1 MVEKGVDGTSP
12 LNGMKK
18 VGSCPVVLTI
28 KTHWNV
34 FSSEGRSS
42 WLNDLGSPSALDIF
56 IKRFWIHLGVGAY
69 QVI

>member
-28 KTHWNV
+28 KTH
-34 FSSEGRSS
+34 
-42 WLNDLGSPSALDIF
+42 
-56 IKRFWIHLGVGAY
+56 
-69 QVI
+69 